1 MSEEEKEDYA
11 ITPNDALIVASK
23 IVIYILNLFI

>member
-11 ITPNDALIVASK
+11 ITPNDALIVAAK
-23 IVIYILNLFI
+23 IVIKKIY